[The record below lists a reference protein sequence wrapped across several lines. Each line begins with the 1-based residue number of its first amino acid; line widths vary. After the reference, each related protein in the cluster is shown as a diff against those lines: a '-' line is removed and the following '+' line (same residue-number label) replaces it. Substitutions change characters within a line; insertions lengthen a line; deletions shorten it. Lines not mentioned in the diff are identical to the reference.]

1 MTSKANTWR
10 GHLATWQAGN
20 QSIAAF
26 CRGHALDYAQ
36 FMYWQRRLGN
46 ARNALVPVRLEGP
59 VAATLSLE
67 LSLAQG
73 VCLRVSGASTKDVVT
88 LVRGLSC

>member
-1 MTSKANTWR
+1 MTSKADTWR
-10 GHLATWQAGN
+10 GHLGAWQASN

-36 FMYWQRRLGN
+36 FMYWQRRLGK
-46 ARNALVPVRLEGP
+46 ARTALVPVHVETSVP
-59 VAATLSLE
+59 SALSLE

-88 LVRGLSC
+88 LVQSLSC